1 MFDPQMLM
9 NMFGNMNFPNNQN
22 NDNANNNMQNN
33 PLFSM
38 MGSNPSMLTG
48 LMQMFNNN
56 NTTPNNTPVT
66 GKNTYVSN
74 KISDKKNVNS
84 ELYHIIKNAENINW
98 HNLCLL

>member
-22 NDNANNNMQNN
+22 NDNSNNNMQNN

-48 LMQMFNNN
+48 LMQMFNNI
-56 NTTPNNTPVT
+56 
-66 GKNTYVSN
+66 SSFWN
-74 KISDKKNVNS
+74 KFIRK
-84 ELYHIIKNAENINW
+84 
-98 HNLCLL
+98 LLLQEKIHT